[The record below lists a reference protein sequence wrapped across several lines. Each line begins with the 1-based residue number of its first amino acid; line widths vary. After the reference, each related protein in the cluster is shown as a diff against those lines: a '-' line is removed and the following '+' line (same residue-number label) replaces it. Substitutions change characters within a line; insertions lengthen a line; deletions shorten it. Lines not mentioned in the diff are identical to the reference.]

1 VARGKRAHLGL
12 EGWGRQLRTGRR
24 RSRHPFFDAGL
35 VAAMGRHATSPEL
48 ECLRGLQPE
57 LCHTAATTHSPSRRA
72 CSSPQPSDRPR
83 PRIAD
88 ATRPGY
94 LRIGRPVPSPATSGD
109 PTHPGGRRTA
119 AAAGCARWARPQ
131 LSTNSTVPPWRQRL
145 MHPLLTHRWYQSGL
159 PAYRLL
165 RVRHRAPRVIN
176 GANRGCCTAG
186 SCTVG

>member
-1 VARGKRAHLGL
+1 MQLDRVTYVSGGLFHLPPQVATQLIRA
-12 EGWGRQLRTGRR
+12 
-24 RSRHPFFDAGL
+24 AGEPL
-35 VAAMGRHATSPEL
+35 
-48 ECLRGLQPE
+48 
-57 LCHTAATTHSPSRRA
+57 
-72 CSSPQPSDRPR
+72 PQPG
-83 PRIAD
+83 A
-88 ATRPGY
+88 
-94 LRIGRPVPSPATSGD
+94 L
-109 PTHPGGRRTA
+109 GG
-119 AAAGCARWARPQ
+119 ARPQ